1 MGTMMHF
8 ATGLRGT
15 TLALALACA
24 HTQPAAQPPPTAP
37 PPAAPAAPASAAD
50 QAGTRDVGGAD
61 GIARLCGAL
70 RDESGM
76 HFEGN
81 EVARAMAREE
91 HERRRAQASEETYAV
106 LVPPGGFAFRGYDL
120 DDRRLTLDSG
130 RNFVLADGVELS
142 STDREGLAFSLAPEA
157 AETAIKGQEQGRL
170 GLRLVFRPAHSEL
183 RRDGC
188 VRTSG
193 GRVVKLAAD
202 VLAFA
207 LVGPDGATLARG
219 QVADYVDDTPVA
231 SPQITFA
238 RPRTVE
244 GREIPETVAS
254 AASKTLGPAL
264 LPCYRKA
271 LESRPNLRG
280 TLVIELRVLAD
291 GHIESPRMQMSSLGD
306 EALVACSVAKAAH
319 AHLAGVGAT
328 PRMSLPVVFSGKE
341 DR

>member
-1 MGTMMHF
+1 MMHY
-8 ATGLRGT
+8 TRGLCGT

-24 HTQPAAQPPPTAP
+24 RTQPVAEPPPVGPA
-37 PPAAPAAPASAAD
+37 PAAPAARAAVPER
-50 QAGTRDVGGAD
+50 GGPRDVPGAD
-61 GIARLCGAL
+61 GVARLCDTL
-70 RDESGM
+70 RDEDGIT
-76 HFEGN
+76 FEGN
-81 EVARAMAREE
+81 EVTRAKARED
-91 HERRRAQASEETYAV
+91 HERRRLQAAEETYAV
-106 LVPPGGFAFRGYDL
+106 MVPAGGFAFRGYDL
-120 DDRRLTLDSG
+120 DDGRLTVDSG
-130 RNFVLADGVELS
+130 RNFVLADGVELA
-142 STDREGLAFSLAPEA
+142 STDRDGNLAFSLTPEA
-157 AETAIKGQEQGRL
+157 AETAIKGQEQARL

-183 RRDGC
+183 RRDAC
-188 VRTSG
+188 VRLSG
-193 GRVVKLAAD
+193 GRVVKLPVD

-219 QVADYVDDTPVA
+219 QVADYPDETPVA
-231 SPQITFA
+231 TPQVTVA

-244 GREIPETVAS
+244 GRDIPETVAS
-254 AASKTLGPAL
+254 AASKALAPAL

-328 PRMSLPVVFSGKE
+328 PRLSLPVVFGGKE